1 MQISERNN
9 LVAALQRGTVQVTF
23 KKIDTDEIRVMP
35 CTLNPAVLE
44 AYEVKGSLKKMEPSS
59 DHYAVW
65 ALDKEAWRSFR
76 VETVVSWEVLGE

>member
-23 KKIDTDEIRVMP
+23 KKIDTDEIRIMP

-44 AYEVKGSLKKMEPSS
+44 AYEVKGSLAKMEPSS